1 MLTEENKI
9 YYENYFQSNA
19 DYYIEQTEKINNGK
33 KFTFNI
39 AAFFLGIFWM
49 AYRKMYIHITIVFGI
64 IYAEML
70 IEEMLLDFGVISYAA
85 YEVIDFISMFIWSF
99 LFATLSNGLYI
110 SKTKK
115 DIKKILIE
123 NKDTKTQNELISK
136 KGGVNSIAPVILLLI
151 LIALIFITNI

>member
-19 DYYIEQTEKINNGK
+19 DYYIEQMDKINTGK
-33 KFTFNI
+33 KFTFNV

-49 AYRKMYIHITIVFGI
+49 AYRKMYIHIAIVFGI
-64 IYAEML
+64 ILAEML
-70 IEEMLLDFGVISYAA
+70 IEEMLLGLGVISYAV

-115 DIKKILIE
+115 DIRKILNE
-123 NKDTKTQNELISK
+123 NKDTIIQNEMIIK
-136 KGGVNSIAPVILLLI
+136 KGGVNSFAPIILL
-151 LIALIFITNI
+151 FIIIGLVTLSNI